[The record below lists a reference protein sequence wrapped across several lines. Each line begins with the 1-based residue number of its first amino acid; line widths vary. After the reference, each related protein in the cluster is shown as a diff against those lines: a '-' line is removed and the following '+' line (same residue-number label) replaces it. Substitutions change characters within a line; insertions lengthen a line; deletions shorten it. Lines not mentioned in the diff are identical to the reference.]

1 MPNMNSVRIF
11 LMILVGLFALNH
23 LSWTQETASGGTIS
37 GTVVDK
43 FGEPL
48 KEVRVTA
55 KNVDTEQEKSC
66 NTDEHGAFKYSELPA
81 GNYKVTAKKDGYMTH
96 MYTNVIVEIGKTVK
110 LNIKLD
116 PPGMIYV
123 D

>member
-1 MPNMNSVRIF
+1 
-11 LMILVGLFALNH
+11 MIGCLATIPF
-23 LSWTQETASGGTIS
+23 SWAQEANGGTIS

-48 KEVRVTA
+48 NKAKVTA
-55 KNVDTEQEKSC
+55 KKIDTEGETIC
-66 NTDEHGAFKYSELPA
+66 DTDEHGAYKLSKLLA
-81 GNYKVTAKKDGYMTH
+81 GNYRVTAKKNGYMTH
-96 MYTNVIVEIGKTVK
+96 TYTDVILGIGKTVK

-116 PPGMIYV
+116 PPGKIFE